1 MRNEQFPDQACSVAR
16 ALEIVGEWWTLL
28 LIREAFLGTRRF
40 GEFERNLGVAK
51 NVLSERLSKLVA
63 CGVLERV
70 DVPGRGNPRDYRLTE
85 KGRDLFPVLVALMQ
99 WGDRWAAPAGPPLR
113 LLERSTGEEI
123 AALCVRG
130 TSGAALAP
138 QEVRIAPGPGA
149 DEKIRRRLADAASEI
164 LPR

>member
-1 MRNEQFPDQACSVAR
+1 MRNNQFPSQTCSVAR

-28 LIREAFLGTRRF
+28 IIREAFFGARRF

-63 CGVLERV
+63 CGVMERI

-99 WGDRWAAPAGPPLR
+99 WGDRWAAAAGPPLR
-113 LLERSTGEEI
+113 LLDPATGAEI
-123 AALCVRG
+123 APLRVTG
-130 TSGAALAP
+130 SSGAALEP
-138 QEVRIAPGPGA
+138 QELLIAPGPGA
-149 DEKIRRRLADAASEI
+149 DEKVRRRFPPASEI

>member
-1 MRNEQFPDQACSVAR
+1 MRNDQFPSQTCSVAR

-28 LIREAFLGTRRF
+28 IIREAFFGVRRF
-40 GEFERNLGVAK
+40 SEFERNLGVAK
-51 NVLSERLSKLVA
+51 NVLSDRLSKLVA
-63 CGVLERV
+63 CGVMERI

-113 LLERSTGEEI
+113 LLERETGAEI
-123 AALCVRG
+123 AALRVTG
-130 TSGAALAP
+130 ASGAALAP
-138 QEVRIAPGPGA
+138 REAQVVPGPGA
-149 DEKIRRRLADAASEI
+149 DEKVRRRFPPASEI

>member
-1 MRNEQFPDQACSVAR
+1 MRNNQFPSQTCSVAR

-28 LIREAFLGTRRF
+28 IIREAFFGARRF

-63 CGVLERV
+63 CGVMERI

-99 WGDRWAAPAGPPLR
+99 WGDRWAAAAGPPLR
-113 LLERSTGEEI
+113 LLDPATGAEI
-123 AALCVRG
+123 ASLRVTG
-130 TSGAALAP
+130 SSGAALEP
-138 QEVRIAPGPGA
+138 QELLIAPGPGA
-149 DEKIRRRLADAASEI
+149 DEKVRRRFPPASEI